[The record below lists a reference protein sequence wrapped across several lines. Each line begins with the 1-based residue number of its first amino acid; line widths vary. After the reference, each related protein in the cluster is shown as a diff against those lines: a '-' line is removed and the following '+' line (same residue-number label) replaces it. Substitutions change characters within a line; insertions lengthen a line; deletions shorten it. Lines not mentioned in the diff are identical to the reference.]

1 MAGDPDTAGQSRSPE
16 SIDRFMVAVCGAIW
30 LVLLAMSVVATVAL
44 VQLGRGRDAGPDGQ
58 SSWLLYSII
67 AVSALII
74 AGAIPLLLRAR
85 RTAFADPGSTGSD
98 PGGVSGSGV
107 AGSGVAGS
115 GVSGSGVSGSGVSGS
130 GVSGSGS
137 GVADSGPVLPVE
149 APTEKLRVFGTAV
162 DPYAREAAPEPV
174 AVSRVPAGVVDR
186 LWLRGTASLLGAMGL
201 ALTAV
206 ATATYLL
213 ATGSDTE
220 TWVALGTA
228 AVITVAMPAVL
239 VAFARRLSDATDAAA
254 G

>member
-107 AGSGVAGS
+107 SG
-115 GVSGSGVSGSGVSGS
+115 
-130 GVSGSGS
+130 SGSGS
-137 GVADSGPVLPVE
+137 GVADPGPVLPVE

>member
-58 SSWLLYSII
+58 PSWLLYSII

-85 RTAFADPGSTGSD
+85 RTALADPGSTGSD
-98 PGGVSGSGV
+98 PD
-107 AGSGVAGS
+107 

-130 GVSGSGS
+130 GVSGSG
-137 GVADSGPVLPVE
+137 VADPGPVLPVE

-162 DPYAREAAPEPV
+162 DPYAREAAPEPA

-213 ATGSDTE
+213 ATGSDTG

-228 AVITVAMPAVL
+228 GAITVAMPAVL
-239 VAFARRLSDATDAAA
+239 VAFARRLSDAIEAAA

>member
-107 AGSGVAGS
+107 
-115 GVSGSGVSGSGVSGS
+115 
-130 GVSGSGS
+130 SGSGS
-137 GVADSGPVLPVE
+137 GVADPGPVLPVE

-162 DPYAREAAPEPV
+162 DPYAREAAPEPA

-228 AVITVAMPAVL
+228 TVITVAMPAVL

>member
-85 RTAFADPGSTGSD
+85 RTALADPGSTGSD
-98 PGGVSGSGV
+98 PG
-107 AGSGVAGS
+107 
-115 GVSGSGVSGSGVSGS
+115 GVSGS

>member
-58 SSWLLYSII
+58 PSWLLYSII

-85 RTAFADPGSTGSD
+85 RTALADPGSTGSD
-98 PGGVSGSGV
+98 PDGVSGSGSGVVGSGV

-115 GVSGSGVSGSGVSGS
+115 GV
-130 GVSGSGS
+130 
-137 GVADSGPVLPVE
+137 ADPGPVLPVE

-162 DPYAREAAPEPV
+162 DPYAREAAPEPA

-213 ATGSDTE
+213 ATGSDTG

-228 AVITVAMPAVL
+228 GAITVAMPAVL
-239 VAFARRLSDATDAAA
+239 VAFARRLSDAIEVAA

>member
-85 RTAFADPGSTGSD
+85 RTALADPGSTGSD

-115 GVSGSGVSGSGVSGS
+115 GVSGSGVSGSG
-130 GVSGSGS
+130 S
-137 GVADSGPVLPVE
+137 GVADPGPVLPVE

-162 DPYAREAAPEPV
+162 DPYAREAAPEPA

>member
-58 SSWLLYSII
+58 PSWLLYSII

-85 RTAFADPGSTGSD
+85 RTALADPGSTGSD
-98 PGGVSGSGV
+98 PDGVSGV
-107 AGSGVAGS
+107 AGSGVA
-115 GVSGSGVSGSGVSGS
+115 
-130 GVSGSGS
+130 
-137 GVADSGPVLPVE
+137 DPGPVLPVE

-162 DPYAREAAPEPV
+162 DPYAREAAPEPA

-213 ATGSDTE
+213 ATGSDTG

-228 AVITVAMPAVL
+228 GAITVAMPAVL
-239 VAFARRLSDATDAAA
+239 VAFARRLSDAIDAAA

>member
-58 SSWLLYSII
+58 PSWLLYSII

-85 RTAFADPGSTGSD
+85 RTALADPGSTGSD
-98 PGGVSGSGV
+98 PGGVVGSGV
-107 AGSGVAGS
+107 SAS
-115 GVSGSGVSGSGVSGS
+115 GVSGSGV
-130 GVSGSGS
+130 
-137 GVADSGPVLPVE
+137 ADPGPVLPVE

-162 DPYAREAAPEPV
+162 DPYAREAAPAP
-174 AVSRVPAGVVDR
+174 APVSRVPAAVVDR
-186 LWLRGTASLLGAMGL
+186 LWLRGTTLLLGAMGL

-213 ATGSDTE
+213 TAGNDTG

-228 AVITVAMPAVL
+228 AAITVAMPAIL
-239 VAFARRLSDATDAAA
+239 VAFARRLSEATDAVE

>member
-30 LVLLAMSVVATVAL
+30 LLLLAMSVVATVAL

-58 SSWLLYSII
+58 PSWLLYSII

-85 RTAFADPGSTGSD
+85 RTALADPGSTGSD
-98 PGGVSGSGV
+98 PDGVSGSGSGV
-107 AGSGVAGS
+107 AGSGVA
-115 GVSGSGVSGSGVSGS
+115 
-130 GVSGSGS
+130 
-137 GVADSGPVLPVE
+137 DPGPVLPVE

-162 DPYAREAAPEPV
+162 DPYAREAAPEPA

-213 ATGSDTE
+213 ATGSDTG

-228 AVITVAMPAVL
+228 GAITVAMPAVL
-239 VAFARRLSDATDAAA
+239 VAFARRLSDAIEAAA

>member
-58 SSWLLYSII
+58 PSWLLYSII

-85 RTAFADPGSTGSD
+85 RTALADPGSTGSD

-115 GVSGSGVSGSGVSGS
+115 GV
-130 GVSGSGS
+130 
-137 GVADSGPVLPVE
+137 ADPGPVLPVE

-162 DPYAREAAPEPV
+162 DPYAREAAPEPA

>member
-58 SSWLLYSII
+58 PSWLLYSII

-85 RTAFADPGSTGSD
+85 RTALADPGSTGSD
-98 PGGVSGSGV
+98 PDGVSGSGV
-107 AGSGVAGS
+107 VGSGV
-115 GVSGSGVSGSGVSGS
+115 V
-130 GVSGSGS
+130 GS
-137 GVADSGPVLPVE
+137 GVADPGPVLPVE

-162 DPYAREAAPEPV
+162 DPYAREAAPEPA

-213 ATGSDTE
+213 ATGSDTG

-228 AVITVAMPAVL
+228 GAITVAMPAVL
-239 VAFARRLSDATDAAA
+239 VAFARRLSDAIEVAA

>member
-58 SSWLLYSII
+58 PSWLLYSII

-85 RTAFADPGSTGSD
+85 RTALADPGSIGSD
-98 PGGVSGSGV
+98 PDGVSGSGSGV
-107 AGSGVAGS
+107 AGSGVA
-115 GVSGSGVSGSGVSGS
+115 
-130 GVSGSGS
+130 
-137 GVADSGPVLPVE
+137 DPGPVLPVE

-162 DPYAREAAPEPV
+162 DPYAREAAPEPA

-213 ATGSDTE
+213 ATGSDTG

-228 AVITVAMPAVL
+228 GAITVAMPAVL
-239 VAFARRLSDATDAAA
+239 VAFARRLSDAIEAAA

>member
-107 AGSGVAGS
+107 
-115 GVSGSGVSGSGVSGS
+115 
-130 GVSGSGS
+130 SGSGS
-137 GVADSGPVLPVE
+137 GVADPGPVLPIE

-162 DPYAREAAPEPV
+162 DPYAREAAPAPA
-174 AVSRVPAGVVDR
+174 AVSRVPAAVVDR
-186 LWLRGTASLLGAMGL
+186 LWLRGTTSLLGAMGL

-213 ATGSDTE
+213 TACNDTG

-228 AVITVAMPAVL
+228 AVITVAMPAIL
-239 VAFARRLSDATDAAA
+239 VAFARRLSEATDAV

>member
-107 AGSGVAGS
+107 VGSGVVGSGVSGSGVSGSGVAGS
-115 GVSGSGVSGSGVSGS
+115 GVSGSGV
-130 GVSGSGS
+130 
-137 GVADSGPVLPVE
+137 ADPGPVLPVE

-162 DPYAREAAPEPV
+162 DPYAREAAPEPA

>member
-58 SSWLLYSII
+58 PSWLLYSII

-85 RTAFADPGSTGSD
+85 RTALADPGSTGSD
-98 PGGVSGSGV
+98 PD
-107 AGSGVAGS
+107 

-130 GVSGSGS
+130 GVSGSG
-137 GVADSGPVLPVE
+137 VADPGPVLPVE

-162 DPYAREAAPEPV
+162 DPYAREAAPEPA

-213 ATGSDTE
+213 ATGSDTG

-228 AVITVAMPAVL
+228 GAITVAMPAVL
-239 VAFARRLSDATDAAA
+239 VAFARRLSDAIDAAA

>member
-115 GVSGSGVSGSGVSGS
+115 GVSGSG
-130 GVSGSGS
+130 SGS
-137 GVADSGPVLPVE
+137 GVADPGPVLPVE